1 MHKTILFIL
10 ASFFSLAMILPLQIS
25 VAQAEE
31 GMSSMD
37 DDSGMR
43 KRRYRYRKR
52 THRVQVGA
60 DITPWNQENDK
71 NMLISLDLLYGYN
84 AGMFEIGPN
93 FSFMSKAGNSFA
105 VKAIEAGLWG
115 EFNIIK
121 NTRKEQFV
129 PAIGLK
135 ANYVNEGRNDNR
147 LLLSPYLALKY
158 FPASRTGLV
167 MNISYDI
174 QTKIDQLFE
183 KMNMGI
189 NISLAYAH
197 YFHF

>member
-10 ASFFSLAMILPLQIS
+10 ASFFSLAIILPLQMS

-37 DDSGMR
+37 DSGMR
-43 KRRYRYRKR
+43 KKRYRYRKR

-60 DITPWNQENDK
+60 DITPWNQEKDK

-93 FSFMSKAGNSFA
+93 FSFTSEGGNSFA

-135 ANYVNEGRNDNR
+135 ANYVNEGKNDNR

-158 FPASRTGLV
+158 FPASRTGLI
-167 MNISYDI
+167 MNINYDI
-174 QTKIDQLFE
+174 QTKFDELFK

-189 NISLAYAH
+189 NISLAYVH